1 MAVGTAVG
9 QAIGV
14 MFGIFMMYYT
24 FLNYKRKQ
32 FTGNEF
38 VFWTALWVIFMIIA
52 LFPGILAPLVEYTG
66 ALRALDLLTIVG
78 LAFLIFSV
86 FYNYTLARR
95 NQKQLEAIVSKM
107 ATDQRKK

>member
-1 MAVGTAVG
+1 MAIGTTVG
-9 QAIGV
+9 QAIGL

-38 VFWTALWVIFMIIA
+38 VFWTALWIVFMAIA
-52 LFPGILAPLVEYTG
+52 LLPGILDPLLPLTG

-78 LAFLIFSV
+78 FVFLIFAV
-86 FYNYTLARR
+86 FYNYTLTRR
-95 NQKQLEAIVSKM
+95 NQKQLEAIVSNLAVKK
-107 ATDQRKK
+107 RKK

>member
-1 MAVGTAVG
+1 M
-9 QAIGV
+9 AIGTTIGQTLGL

-38 VFWTALWVIFMIIA
+38 AFWTILWIIFISIA
-52 LFPGILAPLVEYTG
+52 MFPAMLDPLLPLTG

-78 LAFLIFSV
+78 FAFLMLSV
-86 FYNYTLARR
+86 FYNYTLTRR
-95 NQKQLEAIVSKM
+95 NQRQLEAIVSSM
-107 ATDQRKK
+107 ATNKRKK